1 VQQTGRVR
9 EKSSKLA
16 SCRSIVTRWVR
27 YVVVDERAANEV
39 VGGSSKLHVQGWP
52 NLVRVLRAF

>member
-1 VQQTGRVR
+1 
-9 EKSSKLA
+9 
-16 SCRSIVTRWVR
+16 VTRWVR